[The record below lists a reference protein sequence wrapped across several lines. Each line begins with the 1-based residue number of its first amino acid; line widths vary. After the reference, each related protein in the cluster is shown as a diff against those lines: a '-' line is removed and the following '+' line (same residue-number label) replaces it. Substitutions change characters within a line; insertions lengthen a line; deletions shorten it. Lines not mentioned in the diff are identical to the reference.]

1 MTNFLLSF
9 MAICAFLCICSLI
22 VLVTPD
28 NEV

>member
-1 MTNFLLSF
+1 MTDFLLTVLALLS
-9 MAICAFLCICSLI
+9 FLCICSLI